1 MPENQTDIKR
11 YLDLKEGEKKS
22 LIDPQELKELDQVIK
37 ASAEQHKETSNKI
50 KEQVLQYTNMHAII
64 G

>member
-1 MPENQTDIKR
+1 MPENQTDIKK
-11 YLDLKEGEKKS
+11 YLDLKEGEQKS

-37 ASAEQHKETSNKI
+37 ASPEKQQETANKI